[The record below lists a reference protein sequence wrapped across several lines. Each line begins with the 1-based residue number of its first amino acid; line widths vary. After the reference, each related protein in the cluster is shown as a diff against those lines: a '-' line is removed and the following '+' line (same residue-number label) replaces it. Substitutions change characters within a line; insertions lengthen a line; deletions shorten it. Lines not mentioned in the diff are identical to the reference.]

1 MDDWKMVVVAVLGS
15 GALFT
20 FLQFLIS
27 FIDGKRGE
35 KKKLADMIERIEKK
49 VSDLKEELGEDRATN
64 ARIRI
69 LRFADELMRGEQHSK
84 EYFDQVNHDIDT
96 YRGYCNTHPDYL
108 NNRGKMA
115 IENIERV
122 YEDCM
127 RDNNFL

>member
-1 MDDWKMVVVAVLGS
+1 MEDWKMILLAVLGS
-15 GALFT
+15 NGVFAL
-20 FLQFLIS
+20 LQFLIS
-27 FIDGKRGE
+27 FVDGKRGA
-35 KKKLADMIERIEKK
+35 KKKLSDVIERIEKK

-69 LRFADELMRGEQHSK
+69 LRTSDEIMRGELHSK

-96 YRGYCNTHPDYL
+96 YRRYCNTHPDYL

-122 YEDCM
+122 YEKCL
-127 RDNNFL
+127 RENTFL

>member
-1 MDDWKMVVVAVLGS
+1 MEEWKMIVVAVLGS
-15 GALFT
+15 NGLFAL
-20 FLQFLIS
+20 LQFLIS
-27 FIDGKRGE
+27 FFDGKKGE
-35 KKKLADMIERIEKK
+35 KKRIYDIIEKIEKK

-69 LRFADELMRGEQHSK
+69 LRFADEIMRGEQHSK

-96 YRGYCNTHPDYL
+96 YRRYCNTHPDYL

>member
-1 MDDWKMVVVAVLGS
+1 MGDWKMVLVAVLGS

-27 FIDGKRGE
+27 FVDGKRGE
-35 KKKLADMIERIEKK
+35 KKKLSDLIERIEKK

-69 LRFADELMRGEQHSK
+69 LRFSDEIMRGERHSK

-96 YRGYCNTHPDYL
+96 YRRYCNTHPDYL

-122 YEDCM
+122 YEKCLQ
-127 RDNNFL
+127 DNDFL